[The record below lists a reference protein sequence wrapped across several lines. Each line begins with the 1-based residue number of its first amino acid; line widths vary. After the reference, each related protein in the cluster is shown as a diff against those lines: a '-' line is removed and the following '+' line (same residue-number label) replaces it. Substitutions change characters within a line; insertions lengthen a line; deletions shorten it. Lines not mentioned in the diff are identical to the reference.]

1 MLFGNMFVDLEFPR
15 TIKELIRVKKKK
27 SSADFLL
34 KLSKS

>member
-27 SSADFLL
+27 FSADFFVET
-34 KLSKS
+34 